1 MVVDQLSCGL
11 VVSLVSMIVENV
23 DGHRNIKASLSSII
37 LNLHLLTAQ
46 QTSKR
51 PTRNQPLSCTP
62 NPSSPSG
69 CSSFRPSQLQ
79 PPSCKTEIHATATIS
94 CVLFSASVPLR
105 LPSAAPSSRL
115 PPLARSMSQPPS
127 QHLQREKPPPSSFFH
142 IYSYTDNPSEPSIPL
157 SSLPTSPNTTRP
169 SSPAPAPASQSRHP
183 SPPSPP
189 SQTRP
194 A

>member
-11 VVSLVSMIVENV
+11 VVSLVSMIVENI
-23 DGHRNIKASLSSII
+23 DGRRNIKTSLSSII

-46 QTSKR
+46 QTPKR
-51 PTRNQPLSCTP
+51 PARKQPPSCTP

-94 CVLFSASVPLR
+94 CVLFSASVPLH
-105 LPSAAPSSRL
+105 LLSAAPSSQL

-127 QHLQREKPPPSSFFH
+127 QHLQREKPLPILLPH
-142 IYSYTDNPSEPSIPL
+142 PL
-157 SSLPTSPNTTRP
+157 KY
-169 SSPAPAPASQSRHP
+169 
-183 SPPSPP
+183 
-189 SQTRP
+189 
-194 A
+194 